1 MGHGLGE
8 LEQLVL
14 LAVLRL
20 GEHAYGIAIQQ
31 EIAAHAERYPSLGAV
46 YSTLTRLEQKGYVS
60 GREGEPTPTRGGR
73 RKKLYV
79 VEAAG
84 QRALR
89 DSLSA
94 IQALSQGLSTVQELP

>member
-20 GEHAYGIAIQQ
+20 EDDAYGIAIQQ
-31 EIAAHAERYPSLGAV
+31 EIAAHADRYPSLGAV

-60 GREGEPTPTRGGR
+60 GRAGEPTPTRGGR
-73 RKKLYV
+73 RKKLYA

-84 QRALR
+84 RRALQG
-89 DSLSA
+89 SLSA
-94 IQALSQGLSTVQELP
+94 IKALSQGLATVLKQS